1 MTSVVVEPEKK
12 NVTTTERK
20 AAKRRAAVT
29 AYLQNKNS
37 HKVNSGFSDTSFGG
51 EAYLIT
57 Y

>member
-29 AYLQNKNS
+29 AYLQIKNS
-37 HKVNSGFSDTSFGG
+37 YRVNSG
-51 EAYLIT
+51 LK
-57 Y
+57 